1 MVINMKPIII
11 DMKDMSD
18 STEVYESRPN
28 PVLAGFIYLI
38 LAMVIIAFIW
48 MYFSKI
54 DIVVKG
60 TGTVAAAQKVAT
72 VTNQVAGVITER
84 KIEDGQEVKVGDI
97 LYTVSHEEQTL
108 QLEALKQQLAE
119 YEEKEEM
126 LKAYE
131 AWLETGAEFEEELT
145 TNIYYSEVAS
155 RKQLVELG
163 QESTLQA
170 YTGEMAAYNAK
181 LSANT
186 EMISYYSNAIAKS
199 KQLIEAIKNR
209 KNSFGSDESYYW
221 NTVENYLVQYQQ
233 TANQYNDK
241 INELQKQSDAAAKDI
256 EALEAQKLALQGQQN
271 DSIGLASVSSG
282 DANVVSG
289 VEQELQAV
297 EAKIIAQRTIKDSAD
312 SQISQYHSQRNS
324 ALNVYEKETI
334 AAVENNILSYEQ
346 NMTAYEGTQQEYLNG
361 QNTLKKQGTDLEV
374 GNLVTQEKHAVAG
387 ELESCRQSQSQIIT
401 QMNGLEQNVENATV
415 KASIDGTINLAAD
428 LVVGDYLG
436 AGTQVLS
443 IIPDTQTGSFI
454 VKSYV
459 ENKDIAK
466 IEEGMKVT
474 YEIAAYPSREYG
486 TMMGEVTF
494 VSADLKVNNNGSAY
508 YVVETSVNSEELRNR
523 MGEEAAL
530 KVGMLC
536 ETKIVVEE
544 KSVLEVLV
552 EKLFHI
558 TN

>member
-1 MVINMKPIII
+1 
-11 DMKDMSD
+11 
-18 STEVYESRPN
+18 
-28 PVLAGFIYLI
+28 
-38 LAMVIIAFIW
+38 
-48 MYFSKI
+48 
-54 DIVVKG
+54 
-60 TGTVAAAQKVAT
+60 
-72 VTNQVAGVITER
+72 
-84 KIEDGQEVKVGDI
+84 
-97 LYTVSHEEQTL
+97 
-108 QLEALKQQLAE
+108 
-119 YEEKEEM
+119 
-126 LKAYE
+126 
-131 AWLETGAEFEEELT
+131 LETGADFQEELAD
-145 TNIYYSEVAS
+145 NLYYSEVAS

-209 KNSFGSDESYYW
+209 KNSFACDESYYW

-233 TANQYNDK
+233 TVNQYNDK
-241 INELQKQSDAAAKDI
+241 INELQKQSDAAAKEI

-271 DSIGLASVSSG
+271 DSIGLASVSGG

-297 EAKIIAQRTIKDSAD
+297 EAKLVIQRTTKETAD

-324 ALNVYEKETI
+324 ALNVYEKESI
-334 AAVENNILSYEQ
+334 AAVENNILNYEQ
-346 NMTAYEGTQQEYLNG
+346 NMTVYEGTQQEYLNG

-415 KASIDGTINLAAD
+415 KASIDGTVNLAAD
-428 LVVGDYLG
+428 LVAGDYLG

-443 IIPDTQTGSFI
+443 IIPDTETGSFI

-536 ETKIVVEE
+536 ETKIVIEE
-544 KSVLEVLV
+544 KRVLEVLV

-558 TN
+558 TK